1 MIKLLS
7 FLILCYYSNHLVYLS
22 HAFVTS
28 TYRSSS
34 SSSSSSSLLLLPF
47 SRRRI
52 TKSSIGPR
60 NDICIQNSVVLTS
73 CNLSPPLSLLELE
86 SSSSSSILLS
96 DITSSSDTTISSQT
110 SDVLGLST
118 STNIIIFI
126 IGIIPFLWAT
136 YEFWSRIAVGAS
148 FGTGKDSIQIKPSSS
163 NNDDDDE
170 NGMTEQIIR
179 TIGKDNDLSKSR
191 GRRVLGDDALFIAYV
206 LFGIAIGSVGIA
218 VFSVLTST
226 PPSNI

>member
-28 TYRSSS
+28 TYLSSLSSS
-34 SSSSSSSLLLLPF
+34 SSSSSSSLLLPL

-52 TKSSIGPR
+52 TKSSVGPR

-73 CNLSPPLSLLELE
+73 CNLSPPLSLLEFE
-86 SSSSSSILLS
+86 SSSSSILLS

-163 NNDDDDE
+163 NNDDDE

-218 VFSVLTST
+218 VISVLTST